1 MALPLPFAL
10 PPSAATRA
18 LIAGVD
24 LWHYT
29 RTEFAGRMVLPD
41 PLPPGAGFG
50 NAMVNLSPP
59 TGWQLD
65 FWKLLRD
72 LTVLDPGFAEAASY
86 GRYMYF
92 FLGEPS
98 VRVRAMN
105 VQDAPVSIRVRGA
118 DALAAA
124 GDRMLYRGLDK
135 VVLIRGDYRG
145 PALVDPLPIR

>member
-10 PPSAATRA
+10 PPSAATRS

-65 FWKLLRD
+65 FWKLPRRPDRAGPRLCGGRELWPLQVFLLRRA
-72 LTVLDPGFAEAASY
+72 LGPGPGDECT
-86 GRYMYF
+86 GR
-92 FLGEPS
+92 
-98 VRVRAMN
+98 
-105 VQDAPVSIRVRGA
+105 PVSIRVRGA